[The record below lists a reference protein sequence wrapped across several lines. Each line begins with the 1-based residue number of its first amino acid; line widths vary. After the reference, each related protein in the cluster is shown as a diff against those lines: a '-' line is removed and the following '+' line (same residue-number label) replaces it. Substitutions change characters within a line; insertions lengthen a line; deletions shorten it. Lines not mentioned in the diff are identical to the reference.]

1 MGNKKSF
8 RRGCESSAKFFNEP
22 AYFFSYFILTYT
34 IQDSKSIFLQKKKPP
49 PKWRRFWRDEKENFC
64 RLTEKH
70 ECQRGKG
77 RN

>member
-34 IQDSKSIFLQKKKPP
+34 IQDSKSIFLQ
-49 PKWRRFWRDEKENFC
+49 
-64 RLTEKH
+64 
-70 ECQRGKG
+70 
-77 RN
+77 